1 MEVRE
6 RRNHKD
12 IGEVMGKGGETEDAV
27 DHGRGRGARMRMRGT
42 LDGPR
47 VTSGRQVERSRPSKR
62 GRTVWAAAA
71 KAPPKAP

>member
-27 DHGRGRGARMRMRGT
+27 DHGRGRGARMRRAATNGYEKK
-42 LDGPR
+42 R
-47 VTSGRQVERSRPSKR
+47 VLTG
-62 GRTVWAAAA
+62 
-71 KAPPKAP
+71 

>member
-12 IGEVMGKGGETEDAV
+12 IREVMGKGGETEDAV

-47 VTSGRQVERSRPSKR
+47 VTDRKSV
-62 GRTVWAAAA
+62 V
-71 KAPPKAP
+71 